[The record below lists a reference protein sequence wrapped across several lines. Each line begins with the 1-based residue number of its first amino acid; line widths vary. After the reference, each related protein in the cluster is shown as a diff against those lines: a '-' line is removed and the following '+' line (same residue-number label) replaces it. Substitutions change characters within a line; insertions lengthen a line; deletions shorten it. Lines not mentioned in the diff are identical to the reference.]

1 MKGREAQILGET
13 AELLASLCFEQC
25 PYRMPS
31 WVKSIR
37 RATHEEDHQGVDL
50 VAEIDTGPVKIQ
62 VKSGW
67 KRAREFQ
74 RDHPDIP
81 VFVVGPEDSEEYVR
95 RKLLNLLRQER
106 AKLLP
111 SFNPSKDRKIKV
123 REIPRSRLVANIG
136 EMLATHLKM
145 GHGEYYNEYHPRL
158 HGKEAEAARN
168 DPNKPN
174 GACCNNE
181 KRGMNGGCANCGDP
195 CL

>member
-1 MKGREAQILGET
+1 MKGRAAQVLGET
-13 AELLASLCFEQC
+13 AELLASLCFEVC

-50 VAEIDTGPVKIQ
+50 VAEIDTGPIRIQ

-111 SFNPSKDRKIKV
+111 DFEPSKDKAIKV
-123 REIPRSRLVANIG
+123 REASVSRLGASLS
-136 EMLATHLKM
+136 ERLAHSQGRSL
-145 GHGEYYNEYHPRL
+145 R
-158 HGKEAEAARN
+158 RV
-168 DPNKPN
+168 
-174 GACCNNE
+174 
-181 KRGMNGGCANCGDP
+181 
-195 CL
+195 